1 MKMTLDSLNRTDLLN
16 LLNTICQKE
25 QRSSDLKYQYV
36 QLNNSLSNFRPKKSG
51 ILYKFVMQYL
61 FAVIITL
68 ITPIV
73 FIGIIFVI
81 TMFAPVSDE
90 KSESVFYIIAAV
102 TAIIVAICLI
112 ICYTIMKKRKKRKN
126 LKFAK
131 DNKENVENIQA
142 ALVNLRCEYSSIDSE
157 LRKIYDSYNVEP
169 EHRNK
174 SAMSYL
180 ASAVRANANVNVFDV
195 LRKYDEITAISEMK
209 AAQSAAHG
217 EMMTALESQARAAQE
232 AARTAHE
239 DRRDIANALNNI
251 HDYQMWGH

>member
-25 QRSSDLKYQYV
+25 QRSSDLRYQYV

-51 ILYKFVMQYL
+51 ILYKFVMRYL
-61 FAVIITL
+61 FAAIIVL
-68 ITPIV
+68 IAPLAIV
-73 FIGIIFVI
+73 LYMAIPVPDDKRDALFI
-81 TMFAPVSDE
+81 A
-90 KSESVFYIIAAV
+90 SVAV
-102 TAIIVAICLI
+102 TAIIIVTCLI

-180 ASAVRANANVNVFDV
+180 ASAVRANANVKVFDV
-195 LRKYDEITAISEMK
+195 LRKYDEITAINEMK